1 MSDRIAEIQES
12 LFQAEIDGWLFY
24 DFRGSDPIGYRVLG
38 IEQAVIATRRWYY
51 FVPAWG
57 EPVKLV
63 HRIEPRSLEALP
75 GREIVYLSHEE
86 LAEGLKSLLKG
97 AKRVAM
103 QYSPLGAIPYL
114 SRTDAGTVELVR
126 SLGVEVVSSQDL
138 IQRFDAAWTT
148 EQLESHLFA
157 ATALGET
164 VQEAFAQIAKKMK
177 SGTSEH
183 QIQQFIRKR
192 LEAHGLLAEEAPQV
206 AVNAHSADPHYA
218 PSERSSLPIQE
229 GDFVLL
235 DLWARWS
242 DPGSVYADITWAGYV
257 GSEIPEEHR
266 KVWNLVKAARDAAIR
281 FVSERWCDKQE
292 IRGWEV
298 DEVARRVIQE
308 AGHGEH
314 FIHRLG
320 HSLGQEGHGN
330 GTNLDNLE
338 THDERRLVAHTGF
351 TIEPGIY
358 LPGQFGVRSEVDV
371 YLADEEVRVTTQPV
385 QDEIVRIQ

>member
-1 MSDRIAEIQES
+1 MSDRIADIQES

-38 IEQAVIATRRWYY
+38 LASGPVPTRRWFY

-63 HRIEPRSLEALP
+63 HKIEPRSLEALP

-114 SRTDAGTVELVR
+114 SRTDAGIVELVR

-138 IQRFDAAWTT
+138 IQRFEAVWTP

-157 ATALGET
+157 ANALGET
-164 VQEAFAQIAKKMK
+164 VQEAFAQIAKKLR

-192 LEAHGLLAEEAPQV
+192 LEAHGLLAEESPLV

-218 PSERSSLPIQE
+218 PSEGSSLPIKE

-235 DLWARWS
+235 DLWARKS
-242 DPGSVYADITWAGYV
+242 GPGSVYADITWVGYA

-266 KVWNLVKAARDAAIR
+266 KIWDLVKAARDAAIH
-281 FVSERWCDKQE
+281 FVSERWAEKQE
-292 IRGWEV
+292 TRGWEV
-298 DEVARRVIQE
+298 DDVARRVIRE
-308 AGHGEH
+308 AGYGDF

-371 YLADEEVRVTTQPV
+371 YLGDEEARVTTQPV
-385 QDEIVRIQ
+385 QDEIIRIQ